1 MTLGPAQMPTTR
13 KFVCLTMV
21 DLMDKV
27 GLCVTVIGHKVR
39 LCNRVAPVRNCEV
52 QIVTLNI

>member
-1 MTLGPAQMPTTR
+1 MPTTR

>member
-1 MTLGPAQMPTTR
+1 MTLVDDQIPSTR
-13 KFVCLTMV
+13 KSVHRTMV

-27 GLCVTVIGHKVR
+27 GLCVIGHKVR